1 MSDDMDSAVND
12 ALGQYQCIAAL
23 TAENE
28 RLRESNDTKR
38 KLLDEF
44 YEAFGPDVVRAVV
57 NIRELRSQNAELRR
71 ALGKISKD
79 TFCLGPGCPY
89 CAAET
94 DHPSSYAAK
103 VARAALE
110 DKA

>member
-1 MSDDMDSAVND
+1 MSEDMDAAVTD
-12 ALGQYQCIAAL
+12 ALGQYQCISTL

-28 RLRESNDTKR
+28 RLRKR
-38 KLLDEF
+38 
-44 YEAFGPDVVRAVV
+44 V
-57 NIRELRSQNAELRR
+57 AELRR

-79 TFCLGPGCPY
+79 TFCLGPWCPY